1 MAHPIHPCLQVLTGC
16 IAALLVATARPAN
29 ADTNTLQ
36 SRAIGAAL
44 SLFRH
49 VARPAAFSG
58 PCSLHAIWDT
68 RSVARTTARTHLGI
82 RVVADLVAI
91 DQGTAPAAIIDP
103 QNRSPGQDCNDHER
117 QRAHDARLE
126 AWRRDPSASR
136 QLRLNTIRYTFPVF
150 NTDFSRAIIVVSHH
164 AVIVT
169 RSDDGTETRS
179 SEGDGSAQIYVRR
192 GGRWHFH
199 ARDDYFSY
207 H

>member
-1 MAHPIHPCLQVLTGC
+1 MTRRMTSLLLSAAACLAMGTGPAEPARAQASTVETRA
-16 IAALLVATARPAN
+16 INAALA
-29 ADTNTLQ
+29 
-36 SRAIGAAL
+36 
-44 SLFRH
+44 LFRD
-49 VARPAAFSG
+49 VARPDGFSG

-68 RSVARTTARTHLGI
+68 RSVARTTARAHLGI
-82 RVVADLVAI
+82 RVVADLVSI
-91 DQGTAPAAIIDP
+91 DQGTTPAAIIDP

-126 AWRRDPSASR
+126 AWRRDSSAGR
-136 QLRLNTIRYTFPVF
+136 QLQLRTIRYTFPVF

-169 RSDDGTETRS
+169 RSDDGAESRS

-199 ARDDYFSY
+199 AREDYFSY